1 MVRCSAAYH
10 GLEAVLSR
18 YPAQECP
25 ELRLN
30 LFSDQIA
37 AILRG
42 EYTMNQAGNI
52 GMRHWTAP
60 RGSGVSPG
68 RDSHVGKLT
77 RR

>member
-25 ELRLN
+25 GLRLN

-42 EYTMNQAGNI
+42 EYTMNQAGNVS
-52 GMRHWTAP
+52 MRH
-60 RGSGVSPG
+60 
-68 RDSHVGKLT
+68 
-77 RR
+77 